1 MYLFAKAMH
10 LVGVVSWF
18 AGLFY
23 LVRLFIYHVESGE
36 RAEPDRSVL
45 HAQFV
50 VMERRLWMMT
60 VIAMVLTLSFGTGLA
75 VVYLGKLQNRL
86 HEATWL
92 FTKLG
97 LVVGLFAY
105 HQMCGAIRD
114 QLAEGRCRWTSAR
127 LRQWNELAT
136 LLLVAI
142 VMLAVFKSTFS
153 AVWGTVGLLVFGV
166 LLAIAIKIVRRRMAA
181 APPALETD
189 PPG

>member
-23 LVRLFIYHVESGE
+23 LVRLFIYHVESAA
-36 RAEPDRSVL
+36 RPEPDRSVL

-50 VMERRLWMMT
+50 IMERRLWVAIT
-60 VIAMVLTLSFGTGLA
+60 VPAMVVTFAFGTYLA
-75 VVYLGKLQNRL
+75 VVYLGKLQNKL
-86 HEATWL
+86 HMATWL
-92 FTKLG
+92 FVKLA

-105 HQMCGAIRD
+105 HQTCGAIRD

-127 LRQWNELAT
+127 LRLWNELAT

-142 VMLAVFKSTFS
+142 VMLAVFKSMFS
-153 AVWGTVGLLVFGV
+153 AVWGTLALVGFGLV
-166 LLAIAIKIVRRRMAA
+166 LAVAIRLVRRRMAA
-181 APPALETD
+181 PPATS
-189 PPG
+189 